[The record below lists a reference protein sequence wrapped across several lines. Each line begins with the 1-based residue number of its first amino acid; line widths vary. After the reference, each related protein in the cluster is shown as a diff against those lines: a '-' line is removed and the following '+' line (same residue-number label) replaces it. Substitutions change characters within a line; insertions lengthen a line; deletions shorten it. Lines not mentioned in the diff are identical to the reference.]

1 MSMHCHK
8 REHYNIKRAC
18 STLRKQALCAS
29 ISSLQFSSP
38 FSTMQMSRGLFVT
51 GQLQQMR
58 GFSAAMVPSDDDAA
72 APAPAVCDAG
82 ADMSA
87 CLSERRGISVLG
99 DVTC

>member
-1 MSMHCHK
+1 MSMHCHE
-8 REHYNIKRAC
+8 REHCNIILGGG
-18 STLRKQALCAS
+18 TLRKQALCAS

-38 FSTMQMSRGLFVT
+38 FSTMQMSRGLLVT

-58 GFSAAMVPSDDDAA
+58 GFSAEMVPSDDDAA

-87 CLSERRGISVLG
+87 FVCV
-99 DVTC
+99 